1 MGLPDN
7 QLDAWIES
15 ALQAGTAIPPH
26 QKQIVLE
33 QIIQQARHQT
43 TLPPLMLPVE
53 NQRFLRRAMHF
64 SCQIWQWM
72 ATFAVDESQYE
83 RARQNRHLIRFA
95 APVRDGRM
103 PTHMIEPLRL
113 NFMSP
118 VF

>member
-15 ALQAGTAIPPH
+15 ALQSGTTLSSH
-26 QKQIVLE
+26 RKQLALE

-43 TLPPLMLPVE
+43 ALPPMLATAE
-53 NQRFLRRAMHF
+53 SQSIFRRVIAY
-64 SCQIWQWM
+64 SCEFWQWM

-83 RARQNRHLIRFA
+83 RARQCRHLIRYSPSVA
-95 APVRDGRM
+95 NGRM
-103 PTHMIEPLRL
+103 PTQMIEPLRF